1 MQVFF
6 FSTQTNVGDYMKQKL
21 KDINQRL
28 TILEWILFA
37 IFLLLIYF
45 LIRTIY
51 FQKEFY
57 ENKLVELTDVIVYGD
72 SAPRGRIY
80 DRNYNLLVDNIA
92 VPIIYYQKKE
102 DITPEEEIELA
113 YSVVDQLELE
123 YEKLSIRNLKEFYL
137 AIYPEECD
145 AKITEEEW
153 DKLKQRKLTI
163 SDIENLKISRI
174 TEEDLQ
180 IFSERDKKTA

>member
-51 FQKEFY
+51 FQK
-57 ENKLVELTDVIVYGD
+57 
-72 SAPRGRIY
+72 
-80 DRNYNLLVDNIA
+80 
-92 VPIIYYQKKE
+92 
-102 DITPEEEIELA
+102 
-113 YSVVDQLELE
+113 
-123 YEKLSIRNLKEFYL
+123 
-137 AIYPEECD
+137 
-145 AKITEEEW
+145 
-153 DKLKQRKLTI
+153 
-163 SDIENLKISRI
+163 
-174 TEEDLQ
+174 
-180 IFSERDKKTA
+180 